1 MTRHLQ
7 REFERAQAAL
17 LRALGGLPAGE
28 AAIEGDET
36 TRRVRATLAGTTIYE
51 TPLASGRTREKRSWR
66 QTTRRNRRRT
76 A

>member
-17 LRALGGLPAGE
+17 LRALGGLPTGE

-36 TRRVRATLAGTTIYE
+36 TRRVRATLAGTVVYE
-51 TPLASGRTREKRSWR
+51 TPLCGTKREKRSWR
-66 QTTRRNRRRT
+66 QTQRRNRRS
-76 A
+76 AA